1 MAPADTAAA
10 DAQTRSDALERGR
23 RSYEARAW
31 KDAYTSLSVADQA
44 APLKGADLELLAT
57 SAGMLG
63 LDEHLSALERAHHAY
78 LEGGETLR
86 AVRCAFWVG
95 MFSAQQ
101 GELARAT
108 GWFGRA
114 QRLLEQ
120 EDGDSA
126 ERGYLLALVMSE
138 HEEAGDLEAAIAT
151 TVEAVRIGNRF
162 GDADLVALA
171 LYEQGR
177 LLSKQGKIDVGLGVF
192 DEVMVAVSTGELSP
206 IVTGVLYCSVI
217 EGCQQAH
224 ELRRARE
231 WTAALSRWVE
241 EQPQMVSFTGRC
253 LVHRAEIMQVDGAW
267 PEALE
272 EARRA
277 RARYAQGQNRVATG
291 EAFYRQGEIHRLRG
305 ERAAAEQAYR
315 EASRCGWE
323 PQPGLALLRLGQG
336 DNEAAVAAIRRVVDE
351 TTEPMRRA
359 GLLPAYIEIM
369 LATGELDVARRA
381 REELE
386 EITAEYRGGTL
397 GATVAHARGAVALA
411 EGDATGALAALREAS
426 QLWQDIGAPYDSARV
441 RVLVGLACRQL
452 GDVDAAEMELEA
464 ARRVFE
470 ELRAAPD
477 VARVEKLVHR
487 APAKAPG
494 GLTAREVQVVRL
506 VATGKTN
513 RAIAEELVISE
524 KTVARHV
531 SNVFTKLGV
540 SSRSAV
546 TAYAYEH
553 DLV

>member
-23 RSYEARAW
+23 RSYAARAW
-31 KDAYTSLSVADQA
+31 KDAYASLSFADQA
-44 APLKGADLELLAT
+44 APLEGADLELLAT

-63 LDEHLSALERAHHAY
+63 LDEHLSALERAHQAY
-78 LEGGETLR
+78 LEAGETLR

-126 ERGYLLALVMSE
+126 ERGYLLALVMTE
-138 HEEAGDLEAAIAT
+138 HEEAGDLDAAIAT

-177 LLSKQGKIDVGLGVF
+177 LLTKQGKIDEGLGVF

-217 EGCQQAH
+217 EGCQQAY

-231 WTAALSRWVE
+231 WTAALSRWVA

-267 PEALE
+267 PDALQ

-277 RARYAQGQNRVATG
+277 RDRYAQDQNRVATG
-291 EAFYRQGEIHRLRG
+291 EAVYRQGEIHRLRG

-369 LATGELDVARRA
+369 LAVGDLDQARGARR
-381 REELE
+381 ELE
-386 EITAEYRGGTL
+386 EITAEYRG
-397 GATVAHARGAVALA
+397 AR
-411 EGDATGALAALREAS
+411 
-426 QLWQDIGAPYDSARV
+426 W
-441 RVLVGLACRQL
+441 
-452 GDVDAAEMELEA
+452 
-464 ARRVFE
+464 ARRSRM
-470 ELRAAPD
+470 RAERWRSQKATPW
-477 VARVEKLVHR
+477 AR
-487 APAKAPG
+487 
-494 GLTAREVQVVRL
+494 
-506 VATGKTN
+506 
-513 RAIAEELVISE
+513 
-524 KTVARHV
+524 
-531 SNVFTKLGV
+531 
-540 SSRSAV
+540 
-546 TAYAYEH
+546 
-553 DLV
+553 

>member
-44 APLKGADLELLAT
+44 APLEGADLELLAT

-177 LLSKQGKIDVGLGVF
+177 LLTKQGKIDVGLGVF

-217 EGCQQAH
+217 EGCQQAY

-267 PEALE
+267 PDALE

-277 RARYAQGQNRVATG
+277 A
-291 EAFYRQGEIHRLRG
+291 
-305 ERAAAEQAYR
+305 
-315 EASRCGWE
+315 
-323 PQPGLALLRLGQG
+323 
-336 DNEAAVAAIRRVVDE
+336 
-351 TTEPMRRA
+351 
-359 GLLPAYIEIM
+359 
-369 LATGELDVARRA
+369 
-381 REELE
+381 
-386 EITAEYRGGTL
+386 
-397 GATVAHARGAVALA
+397 
-411 EGDATGALAALREAS
+411 
-426 QLWQDIGAPYDSARV
+426 
-441 RVLVGLACRQL
+441 
-452 GDVDAAEMELEA
+452 
-464 ARRVFE
+464 
-470 ELRAAPD
+470 
-477 VARVEKLVHR
+477 
-487 APAKAPG
+487 
-494 GLTAREVQVVRL
+494 
-506 VATGKTN
+506 
-513 RAIAEELVISE
+513 
-524 KTVARHV
+524 
-531 SNVFTKLGV
+531 
-540 SSRSAV
+540 
-546 TAYAYEH
+546 
-553 DLV
+553 